1 MTLLT
6 KGELGLGLSAP
17 KQGLSRSGKIQTK
30 SFFLGVQKVRGPSL
44 FLVPFCCQPTPLL
57 AKDARNG
64 ASTAVGTAELL
75 NRTTADRG
83 CNRA

>member
-30 SFFLGVQKVRGPSL
+30 SFFLGVQKVRVPSL

-57 AKDARNG
+57 ATSRKGR
-64 ASTAVGTAELL
+64 EK
-75 NRTTADRG
+75 
-83 CNRA
+83 